1 LLCVSRDDWLFD
13 DGRRTAA
20 TERIYAAATDLIYRD
35 GINAFNVDALAALTN
50 CSRATIYRY
59 VGGKKEIREAVLA
72 RAATRIVDTV
82 RASVEGRTGADRV
95 LTAIE
100 VAVAEIRADPA
111 GQLFLDSARSGGWN
125 WLTAS
130 QAVAD
135 FASELTGVAADDP
148 PAAQW
153 IVRLVLSL
161 LLLPGTDSRAEH
173 QMLQRFVAPAFANGR
188 DSQTASSRS
197 KNSR

>member
-1 LLCVSRDDWLFD
+1 M
-13 DGRRTAA
+13 
-20 TERIYAAATDLIYRD
+20 
-35 GINAFNVDALAALTN
+35 
-50 CSRATIYRY
+50 RA
-59 VGGKKEIREAVLA
+59 AVLA
-72 RAATRIVDTV
+72 RAATRIGDTV

-111 GQLFLDSARSGGWN
+111 GQVFLDSARNGGWN

-135 FASELTGVAADDP
+135 FASELTGLAGDDP
-148 PAAQW
+148 PAAHW

-173 QMLQRFVAPAFANGR
+173 QMLQRFVAPAFVGDARG
-188 DSQTASSRS
+188 SQTASSRS